1 MAGIGFR
8 LQALV
13 AKGSYLEAATA
24 YVSSAVI
31 TAGPWLSGVVALVV
45 LNISTSRYLHEADR
59 SLLFATIVST
69 FAASL
74 LVVGGL
80 QLSVTRYLADRLYL
94 KDTASV
100 APTCTGVLCLVIPLS
115 IIASPFLVFAPFDIR
130 YRFLVFTLFLTL
142 STTWMV
148 MLFLSA
154 AHKYMRIVLILTSCY
169 ALGIGASILL
179 GQLYGLLGSL
189 AGFTF
194 GQMTCLS
201 LLIVNVYLEF
211 PSVQAINL
219 AYLGYISKYWDL
231 WIIGTL
237 YTVGIWADNIILWT
251 SSQGQVIS
259 GFYHLFLPYDTA
271 KFVVSLSTIPALTI
285 FMIHVETNFDR
296 YYQNY
301 YRLIDARGTLL
312 ELSRAREGMREAVR
326 TGLGTIIKVQS
337 FMALFL
343 CLIAQ
348 DLAAFVGLAP
358 KWVPLLRIEIFACTA
373 QFFVFVMM
381 VLLLYIDRR
390 RATVLFIAVFA
401 ICNIALTLVSVY
413 LGDVRFYGIGYLGA
427 SIIGAI
433 LGWFLLNDRL
443 KRLEYLTF
451 MAQPLGGS

>member
-8 LQALV
+8 LQDLV

-45 LNISTSRYLHEADR
+45 LNFSTSSYLHEADR

-74 LVVGGL
+74 LIVGGP
-80 QLSVTRYLADRLYL
+80 QLPVTRYLADRLYL

-100 APTCTGVLCLVIPLS
+100 APTCTGVLCMVIPFS
-115 IIASPFLVFAPFDIR
+115 IVASPFLMFAPFDIR

-148 MLFLSA
+148 MQFLSA
-154 AHKYMRIVLILTSCY
+154 ARKYMRIVLILTGCY
-169 ALGIGASILL
+169 ALGISASIFL

-201 LLIVNVYLEF
+201 LLIVSVYLEF
-211 PSVQAINL
+211 PSVQTINF
-219 AYLGYISKYWDL
+219 AYLRYIFKYWDL
-231 WIIGTL
+231 FIIGTL
-237 YTVGIWADNIILWT
+237 YTVGIWADTMVLWA

-259 GFYHLFLPYDTA
+259 GFYHLFPPYDTA
-271 KFVVSLSTIPALTI
+271 KFVVSLSTVPAITI
-285 FMIHVETNFDR
+285 FMIHLETNFDR
-296 YYQNY
+296 YCQDY
-301 YRLIDARGTLL
+301 YGLIDAKGTLRDL
-312 ELSRAREGMREAVR
+312 VRAREGMREAVR

-337 FMALFL
+337 IVALFL

-348 DLAAFVGLAP
+348 DLAAFVGLTP
-358 KWVPLLRIEIFACTA
+358 TWVPLLRIEIVAWTA

-381 VLLLYIDRR
+381 VLLLYIDQR
-390 RATVLFIAVFA
+390 RATLLVIAVFA
-401 ICNIALTLVSVY
+401 ICNIALTLVSVH
-413 LGDVRFYGIGYLGA
+413 LGDARFYGIGYLGA

>member
-8 LQALV
+8 LQHLV

-24 YVSSAVI
+24 YVSSAI
-31 TAGPWLSGVVALVV
+31 ISAGPWLAGVIALVV

-69 FAASL
+69 FAASML
-74 LVVGGL
+74 IVGGL
-80 QLSVTRYLADRLYL
+80 QLTVTRYLADRLYI

-100 APTCTGVLCLVIPLS
+100 APTCAGVLCMIIPFS
-115 IIASPFLVFAPFDIR
+115 IVASPFLVFAPFDIR

-154 AHKYMRIVLILTSCY
+154 AREYMRIMLILTCCY

-201 LLIVNVYLEF
+201 LLIGSVYLEF
-211 PSVQAINL
+211 PSVQTINL
-219 AYLGYISKYWDL
+219 AFLGYLFKYWDL
-231 WIIGTL
+231 FIIGTL
-237 YTVGIWADNIILWT
+237 YTVGIWADNIVLWT

-259 GFYHLFLPYDTA
+259 GFYHLFPPYDTA
-271 KFVVSLSTIPALTI
+271 KFVASLSTVPALAI

-296 YYQNY
+296 YYQTY
-301 YRLIDARGTLL
+301 YRLIDAKGTLRDL
-312 ELSRAREGMREAVR
+312 VRARDGMREAVR

-337 FMALFL
+337 FVALFL

-348 DLAAFVGLAP
+348 DIAAFVGLTAR
-358 KWVPLLRIEIFACTA
+358 WVPLLRTEIVACNA

-381 VLLLYIDRR
+381 LFLLYIDRR
-390 RATVLFIAVFA
+390 RATLFLIVVFA
-401 ICNIALTLVSVY
+401 ICNITLTLLLVH
-413 LGDVRFYGIGYLGA
+413 LGDARFYGIGYLGA

-451 MAQPLGGS
+451 MIQP

>member
-8 LQALV
+8 LQNLV

-31 TAGPWLSGVVALVV
+31 TTGPWLSGVVALVV

-69 FAASL
+69 FVASL
-74 LVVGGL
+74 LIVGGL
-80 QLSVTRYLADRLYL
+80 QLPVTRYVADRLYL
-94 KDTASV
+94 NDTASV
-100 APTCTGVLCLVIPLS
+100 APTCTGVLCLVIPFSLV
-115 IIASPFLVFAPFDIR
+115 ASPFLVFAPFDMR

-148 MLFLSA
+148 ILFLSA
-154 AHKYMRIVLILTSCY
+154 ARQYIRIVLILTGCY
-169 ALGIGASILL
+169 ALGISASILL
-179 GQLYGLLGSL
+179 GQWYGLLGSL

-201 LLIVNVYLEF
+201 LLIVSVYLEF
-211 PSVQAINL
+211 PSIQTINL
-219 AYLGYISKYWDL
+219 AYLRYIFKYWDL
-231 WIIGTL
+231 FIIGML
-237 YTVGIWADNIILWT
+237 YTVGIWADNMVLWI

-259 GFYHLFLPYDTA
+259 GFYHLFPSYDTA
-271 KFVVSLSTIPALTI
+271 KFVVSLSIVPAIAI
-285 FMIHVETNFDR
+285 FMIHLETNFDR

-301 YRLIDARGTLL
+301 YRLIDAKGTLRDL
-312 ELSRAREGMREAVR
+312 VRAREGMREAVR
-326 TGLGTIIKVQS
+326 TGVGTIIKVQS
-337 FMALFL
+337 FVALFL

-348 DLAAFVGLAP
+348 DIAAFVGLTP
-358 KWVPLLRIEIFACTA
+358 TWVPLLRIEIFACTA
-373 QFFVFVMM
+373 QFFVLIMM
-381 VLLLYIDRR
+381 VLLLYLDRR
-390 RATVLFIAVFA
+390 RATLLFIAVFA
-401 ICNIALTLVSVY
+401 ICNIALTLVSVH

-427 SIIGAI
+427 SMIGAI